1 MTQPRFANARSV
13 RNALE
18 RARLRQ
24 ASRLV
29 AASGALGLDDFM
41 RLEPADFLA
50 SRVFSGLAGLVGHG
64 RPGVPVFGI
73 TLRR

>member
-24 ASRLV
+24 ANRLV
-29 AASGALGLDDFM
+29 AAPPPLTKDDLI

-50 SRVFSGLAGLVGHG
+50 SRVFQV
-64 RPGVPVFGI
+64 
-73 TLRR
+73 

>member
-1 MTQPRFANARSV
+1 MTRPRFANARRV

-29 AASGALGLDDFM
+29 AAAAPLGKDDFM
-41 RLEPADFLA
+41 RLEAADFLA
-50 SRVFSGLAGLVGHG
+50 S
-64 RPGVPVFGI
+64 
-73 TLRR
+73 

>member
-24 ASRLV
+24 ASRLLTSDRQKV
-29 AASGALGLDDFM
+29 GKSDLMRIEPEDF
-41 RLEPADFLA
+41 RA
-50 SRVFSGLAGLVGHG
+50 SRVFNEPTGAEH
-64 RPGVPVFGI
+64 PPAPQPKQAE
-73 TLRR
+73 